1 MWEVIEQLKP
11 PGYQKKNRGAVYRVI
26 ARVTERMAK
35 DGQKA
40 LEAFFPLL
48 ADSSTVALHGKALG
62 IPRYPFDT
70 DEAYQE
76 RVASAAFYIER
87 QGMRGFVGEF
97 LEQLVPGRYKLLEY
111 PKIGFRVGYSPLGSS
126 SLGGGFRLFVKV
138 RNLTEQEESWIYSFL
153 DESLDPDVEIH
164 VVQWVHNP
172 VSPAGIDLVRKL
184 GGASWIAKQLE
195 DICMATVELIPDD
208 CMRLGYTRL
217 GAARLIPRTE
227 PLILV
232 KVGSPAY
239 VPAIQARLGEI
250 LDDSIDRRYS

>member
-26 ARVTERMAK
+26 ARVTERMAN

-40 LEAFFPLL
+40 LEAFFPFL
-48 ADSSTVALHGKALG
+48 ADSSTVALHGKALE
-62 IPRYPFDT
+62 IPRFPFDT

-87 QGMRGFVGEF
+87 QGMRSFVGEF

-126 SLGGGFRLFVKV
+126 PLGGGSRLFVKV

-153 DESLDPDVEIH
+153 DASLDPDVEIH

-184 GGASWIAKQLE
+184 GGATWIAKQLE
-195 DICMATVELIPDD
+195 DICTATVELIPDD

-227 PLILV
+227 PLVLV
-232 KVGSPAY
+232 KVGSSACI
-239 VPAIQARLGEI
+239 PAIQARLGEV
-250 LDDSIDRRYS
+250 LDDSIDRRCS

>member
-11 PGYQKKNRGAVYRVI
+11 PGYQKKNRGAIYRVI
-26 ARVTERMAK
+26 ARVTERMAN

-40 LEAFFPLL
+40 LEAFFPFL
-48 ADSSTVALHGKALG
+48 ADSSTVALHGRALE
-62 IPRYPFDT
+62 IPRFPFDT

-126 SLGGGFRLFVKV
+126 PLGGGSRLFVKV

-153 DESLDPDVEIH
+153 DASLDPDVEIH

-195 DICMATVELIPDD
+195 DICAASVELIPDD

-217 GAARLIPRTE
+217 GMARLIPRTE
-227 PLILV
+227 PLVLV
-232 KVGSPAY
+232 KVGSSACI
-239 VPAIQARLGEI
+239 PAIQARLGEV
-250 LDDSIDRRYS
+250 LDDSIDRRCS

>member
-11 PGYQKKNRGAVYRVI
+11 LGIQEKKSGAIYRVI
-26 ARVTERMAK
+26 ARVAGRMAS

-40 LEAFFPLL
+40 LEAFFPFL
-48 ADSSTVALHGKALG
+48 ADTSTVALHGKALE
-62 IPRYPFDT
+62 IPRFPFDT

-76 RVASAAFYIER
+76 RVASAAFYLER

-126 SLGGGFRLFVKV
+126 PLGGGSRLFVKV

-153 DESLDPDVEIH
+153 DASLDPDVEIH

-184 GGASWIAKQLE
+184 GGATWIAKQLE
-195 DICMATVELIPDD
+195 DICSATVELIPDD

-217 GAARLIPRTE
+217 GAAR
-227 PLILV
+227 
-232 KVGSPAY
+232 
-239 VPAIQARLGEI
+239 
-250 LDDSIDRRYS
+250 